1 MLEVVIL
8 TDLSNKV
15 CAPNKTENSNR
26 SLFNMITGINEAKT
40 LTKYVSCK
48 CKCKFGGRKCSW

>member
-8 TDLSNKV
+8 NDLSNKV

-26 SLFNMITGINEAKT
+26 NLFNMITGINEAKT

-48 CKCKFGGRKCSW
+48 CKFGGRKCSW